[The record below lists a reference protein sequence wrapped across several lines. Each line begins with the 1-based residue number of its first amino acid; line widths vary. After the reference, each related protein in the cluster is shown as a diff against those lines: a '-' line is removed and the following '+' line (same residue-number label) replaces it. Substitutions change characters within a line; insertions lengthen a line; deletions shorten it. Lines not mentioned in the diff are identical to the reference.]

1 MAPEADEA
9 VPAAQAVHCALPG
22 EDAYLPAPHCEHEVA
37 PRALWYQPAAQGAQD
52 VLFAEDA
59 KEPGL
64 QSEQPVLP
72 GVFE

>member
-1 MAPEADEA
+1 M
-9 VPAAQAVHCALPG
+9 
-22 EDAYLPAPHCEHEVA
+22 PAPHCEHDVA
-37 PRALWYQPAAQGAQD
+37 PRALWNQPAAQGAQD